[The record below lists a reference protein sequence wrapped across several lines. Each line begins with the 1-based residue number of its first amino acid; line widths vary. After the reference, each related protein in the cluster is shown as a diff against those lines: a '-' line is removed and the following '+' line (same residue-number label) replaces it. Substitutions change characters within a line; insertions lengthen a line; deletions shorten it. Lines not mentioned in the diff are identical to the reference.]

1 MLIDV
6 ETYLD
11 EKRALLDIE
20 KSEIGK
26 VHRSV
31 PTNGDEII
39 AYEEI
44 AENDPSWAI
53 LVFDDAE
60 EYLEEIRNVDWIM
73 DEISKDELETIEN
86 LIKKG
91 EVK

>member
-6 ETYLD
+6 EKYLD
-11 EKRALLDIE
+11 EKRVLIDVE
-20 KSEIGK
+20 KPEIVK
-26 VHRSV
+26 VHRLV

-44 AENDPSWAI
+44 SENDSSWAI

-60 EYLEEIRNVDWIM
+60 EYLEGIKDLDWIM
-73 DEISKDELETIEN
+73 EEISKDELETIEN
-86 LIKKG
+86 LIK
-91 EVK
+91 EE